1 MLTTKEIERLAVE
14 KYLQASDQSYEVED
28 FESPDFILRG
38 EGKKIGC
45 EVTEFYPDYSPK
57 GSDLRQRKRYLNN
70 FHQKLK
76 TKLLEYYPQGY
87 TIGINYKPYM
97 SEKSSTDL
105 EVESVFFNIKQS
117 INLRYINDPSKN
129 IRGIL
134 IHKIGDFP
142 TLISQMI
149 ASDDITPKA
158 EWLIPMIESK
168 TKLMQNWNSTF
179 SEKWLI
185 ISIGPSRTGYISIN
199 RIKNLDSVKYILWN
213 KIILI
218 DIHFADYIEIKS
230 TEHRL

>member
-14 KYLQASDQSYEVED
+14 EYLQACDQSYEVED

-45 EVTEFYPDYSPK
+45 EVTEFYPNYSPK
-57 GSDLRQRKRYLNN
+57 GSDLRQRERYLNN

-87 TIGINYKPYM
+87 AIDINYKPYM
-97 SEKSSTDL
+97 SEKSSKDL

-129 IRGIL
+129 SREL
-134 IHKIGDFP
+134 FFHKIGDFS

-149 ASDDITPKA
+149 ASDGIIPKA
-158 EWLIPMIESK
+158 KWLMPMIESK
-168 TKLMQNWNSTF
+168 TKLM
-179 SEKWLI
+179 
-185 ISIGPSRTGYISIN
+185 
-199 RIKNLDSVKYILWN
+199 
-213 KIILI
+213 
-218 DIHFADYIEIKS
+218 
-230 TEHRL
+230 

>member
-1 MLTTKEIERLAVE
+1 
-14 KYLQASDQSYEVED
+14 
-28 FESPDFILRG
+28 
-38 EGKKIGC
+38 
-45 EVTEFYPDYSPK
+45 
-57 GSDLRQRKRYLNN
+57 
-70 FHQKLK
+70 
-76 TKLLEYYPQGY
+76 
-87 TIGINYKPYM
+87 
-97 SEKSSTDL
+97 
-105 EVESVFFNIKQS
+105 
-117 INLRYINDPSKN
+117 
-129 IRGIL
+129 
-134 IHKIGDFP
+134 
-142 TLISQMI
+142 MI

-185 ISIGPSRTGYISIN
+185 ISIGPSRAGYISIN

>member
-76 TKLLEYYPQGY
+76 TKLLEYYSQGY

-129 IRGIL
+129 IRGIFF
-134 IHKIGDFP
+134 HKIGDFP

>member
-38 EGKKIGC
+38 KGKKIGC

-57 GSDLRQRKRYLNN
+57 GSDLRQRERYLNN

-185 ISIGPSRTGYISIN
+185 ISIGPSRAGYISIN